1 MINLLRAAGNTIA
14 PLGIPLAWK
23 QLAADPKR
31 LVTAV
36 IGVAFGITL
45 MLFQLGLYNAIN
57 AMVVLPHAQLR
68 GDLYL
73 TSLDWESFG
82 SNRGFTRR
90 RLSQARALPEVES
103 VTPLYIGF
111 VYWTNPETGLSKVA
125 LTLAFDPSENPFK
138 PGAVRDQSH
147 KLQDPEA
154 VLFDALSSSEYGR
167 VPELLQA
174 NPTLPV
180 EIDKKHAMVKG
191 LFTMGPTLAA
201 SANLVMSDEAWFRY
215 RTDVPRNMANVG
227 VINLRPGT
235 NAASTAAELRLLLP
249 KDVRVVTREAFIRE
263 EQAYWDKRTP
273 VGFVVGA
280 GMLVGM
286 LVGAIVVY
294 QILYSDVND
303 HLKEYATLKAIGMGD
318 LFFTVL
324 VLEEALL
331 LVVMGAPPALALT
344 ALLNSS
350 ARSSVNL
357 PAYVEPVQVLTVLL
371 AVAVACLLAGQ
382 LATRKLRAA
391 DPASVF

>member
-1 MINLLRAAGNTIA
+1 MTKLLRAAGNTIA
-14 PLGIPLAWK
+14 PLGIPFAWK
-23 QLAADPKR
+23 QLTADPKR

-36 IGVAFGITL
+36 IGVASGVAL

-57 AMVVLPHAQLR
+57 AMVVLPHANLR

-90 RLSQARALPEVES
+90 RLYQAQALPEVES

-111 VYWTNPETGLSKVA
+111 VYWTNPDTGHSKVA
-125 LTLAFDPSENPFK
+125 LALAFDPSENPFK
-138 PGAVRDQSH
+138 PGAVRDQTA
-147 KLQDPEA
+147 KLRDPEA
-154 VLFDALSSSEYGR
+154 VLFDALSTSDYGPIAER
-167 VPELLQA
+167 FHA
-174 NPTLPV
+174 NHSLPV
-180 EIDKKHAMVKG
+180 EIDKIHAVVKG
-191 LFTMGPTLAA
+191 LFPMGPTLAA

-227 VINLRPGT
+227 VINLRAGA
-235 NAASTAAELRLLLP
+235 NAESTAARLRLLLP
-249 KDVRVVTREAFIRE
+249 KDVRVVTRDAFISE
-263 EQAYWDKRTP
+263 EQEYWDKRTP

-280 GMLVGM
+280 GMVVGM
-286 LVGAIVVY
+286 FVGAIVVY

-303 HLKEYATLKAIGMGD
+303 HLKEYAALKAIGMGD

-331 LVVMGAPPALALT
+331 LVAMGAVPALALT
-344 ALLNSS
+344 AALNSF
-350 ARSSVNL
+350 ARNSVSL
-357 PAYVEPVQVLTVLL
+357 PAYVEPLQVLTVLL
-371 AVAVACLLAGQ
+371 AVAVTCLLAGQ

>member
-1 MINLLRAAGNTIA
+1 MTKLLRAAGHTIA

-23 QLAADPKR
+23 QLAADRKR

-36 IGVAFGITL
+36 AGVAFGVTL

-57 AMVVLPHAQLR
+57 AMVVLPHANLR

-90 RLSQARALPEVES
+90 RLYQALTLPEVES
-103 VTPLYIGF
+103 VAPLYIGF
-111 VYWTNPETGLSKVA
+111 VYWTNPETGHSKVA

-138 PGAVRDQSH
+138 PGPIRDQTE
-147 KLQDPEA
+147 KLRDPEA
-154 VLFDALSSSEYGR
+154 VLFDAQSSSDYGHIPGLFR
-167 VPELLQA
+167 A
-174 NPTLPV
+174 NHSLPV
-180 EIDKKHAMVKG
+180 EIDKKHAVVKG

-201 SANLVMSDEAWFRY
+201 SANLVMGDEAWFRY

-227 VINLRPGT
+227 VINLRPGA
-235 NAASTAAELRLLLP
+235 NAESAASELRFLLP
-249 KDVRVVTREAFIRE
+249 KDVRVVTREAFIAQ

-286 LVGAIVVY
+286 FVGAIVVY
-294 QILYSDVND
+294 QILYSDVSD

-324 VLEEALL
+324 VLEEALA
-331 LVVMGAPPALALT
+331 LVVMGALPALVLT
-344 ALLNSS
+344 EVLNSF

-357 PAYVEPVQVLTVLL
+357 PAYVEPLQVLTVLL
-371 AVAVACLLAGQ
+371 AVAVTCLLAGH